1 MHNEFEHEDD
11 NWRPEKSKV
20 RKFLE
25 RFFAVGFVVFVF
37 GILGFLGIRL
47 ALSKPPASMK
57 TMIWTESAVALYES
71 APDSFKVTHYPSTDS
86 FSDNNMYS
94 INQITYTDGIGQLQA
109 TVRYNERA
117 LKYLMKDK
125 GIETLPEGEIF
136 VFKLRDN
143 FGRTYTDYYYTT
155 DAKSGYGYRHVIFD
169 GVDMEDVTL
178 LHLEIYYIGDVGEK
192 ETAVATLIAYRYD
205 YSAQYYFI
213 PLPAETD
220 KSLRPAPFYEDKT
233 SSVSE

>member
-25 RFFAVGFVVFVF
+25 KFFTVGFVVFVF
-37 GILGFLGIRL
+37 AILGFLGLRL
-47 ALSKPPASMK
+47 AQSKPPESMK
-57 TMIWTESAVALYES
+57 KMLWTENAVALYES
-71 APDSFKVTHYPSTDS
+71 SPDTFKVTHYPSTDS

-117 LKYLMKDK
+117 LKYVMQDK
-125 GIETLPEGEIF
+125 GLESLPDSEIF

-143 FGRTYTDYYYTT
+143 FGRVYTDYSYTV
-155 DAKSGYGYRHVIFD
+155 AARSGYGYRHVIFD
-169 GVDMEDVTL
+169 GVDMEDVTQL
-178 LHLEIYYIGDVGEK
+178 TLEIYYIGDVGEK
-192 ETAVATLIAYRYD
+192 TSAVAELIAYRYD
-205 YSAQYYFI
+205 YSPRMYFL
-213 PLPAETD
+213 PLPAEAD
-220 KSLRPAPFYEDKT
+220 ANIIPKPVYEDKT
-233 SSVSE
+233 SSVN

>member
-1 MHNEFEHEDD
+1 MHNEFENEED
-11 NWRPEKSKV
+11 NWRPEKSKI

-25 RFFAVGFVVFVF
+25 KFLALGFVVFAFSV
-37 GILGFLGIRL
+37 IGFMCLRL
-47 ALSKPPASMK
+47 AWSKPPKDMK
-57 TMIWTESAVALYES
+57 TMIWTESTVTAYTADQEG
-71 APDSFKVTHYPSTDS
+71 FKVIFYPSLDS

-94 INQITYTDGIGQLQA
+94 INQITYTDGIGQIQA
-109 TVRYNERA
+109 TVRYNERT
-117 LKYLMKDK
+117 LKYLMQDK
-125 GIETLPEGEIF
+125 GLETLPEGEIF

-143 FGRTYTDYYYTT
+143 FGRVYTDYCYTV
-155 DAKSGYGYRHVIFD
+155 DAQNGYGYRHVIFD

-192 ETAVATLIAYRYD
+192 ESAVATLIAYRYD

-233 SSVSE
+233 SSVDG